1 MYLRHF
7 LKNNLQRRS
16 EILCVQKKI
25 ESPYNLIYRKVTLRN
40 SHNLSYFQQLVFG
53 GEKVKVKYANF
64 DEELMQPPGP
74 TTSSMT
80 TQDNAYQQY

>member
-1 MYLRHF
+1 M
-7 LKNNLQRRS
+7 
-16 EILCVQKKI
+16 CKKI
-25 ESPYNLIYRKVTLRN
+25 ESPYYNIIYRKVTLKNSRN
-40 SHNLSYFQQLVFG
+40 LFYFQQLVFG